1 MQIYEIGLS
10 SLLVKDY
17 FHKFIWREAHHELTT
32 CLQVVLE
39 SLVEAILR
47 MRALNSYEIT
57 TTVKHRILYT
67 VRERQGKVNYHCL
80 LYSPG
85 AVPST
90 FLKALAK

>member
-32 CLQVVLE
+32 CKQVVLE

-47 MRALNSYEIT
+47 MRALNSYQNMNKRGTICI
-57 TTVKHRILYT
+57 VSRI
-67 VRERQGKVNYHCL
+67 
-80 LYSPG
+80 
-85 AVPST
+85 
-90 FLKALAK
+90 

>member
-32 CLQVVLE
+32 CKQVVLE

-47 MRALNSYEIT
+47 MRALNSYIKLINCDLRVYNELCA
-57 TTVKHRILYT
+57 VSYEL
-67 VRERQGKVNYHCL
+67 
-80 LYSPG
+80 SAG
-85 AVPST
+85 ACSQADI
-90 FLKALAK
+90 FI